1 MGKLYVKIDLDSN
14 ENEQA
19 IFDSV
24 NSSGVRLTI
33 ADTIKNSIFQK
44 MMEVMLPDD
53 DTSKVIKVYTDN
65 WETTFA
71 ADASSTKYWASVQ
84 RIGRINRDN
93 LELLLHSVAL
103 IKQFFDPEKHNIINL
118 ADVYKNYIA
127 KMKMDQLVEFVKEI
141 AAYGVIYRKVF
152 TSDREQ
158 SYEYGNDVQRLVHIL
173 NVCDISTLN
182 PYILFLLK
190 KYPNDANGNLQQD
203 LLKEL
208 KNIETMVLRYT
219 LCKVSNKNF
228 NKSCALFIKDDT
240 KTVKDEMISNKE
252 YINDR
257 AIEKALCNIPNNKI
271 ATIILFWIELY
282 KRTKDSKYD
291 IKDLKYS
298 YSLEHIMPQ
307 SWEQNW
313 GINKVPVVTTS
324 YDIVQDEETA
334 NELRRAAI
342 YEIGNMTILNRKL
355 NSSLS
360 NKEMTSKI
368 KIMKKYADLG
378 IAKEVIATCE
388 KNNKWNEYYIRN
400 RTNELYDLFIKLWP
414 FE

>member
-182 PYILFLLK
+182 P
-190 KYPNDANGNLQQD
+190 
-203 LLKEL
+203 
-208 KNIETMVLRYT
+208 
-219 LCKVSNKNF
+219 
-228 NKSCALFIKDDT
+228 
-240 KTVKDEMISNKE
+240 
-252 YINDR
+252 
-257 AIEKALCNIPNNKI
+257 
-271 ATIILFWIELY
+271 
-282 KRTKDSKYD
+282 
-291 IKDLKYS
+291 
-298 YSLEHIMPQ
+298 HI
-307 SWEQNW
+307 
-313 GINKVPVVTTS
+313 
-324 YDIVQDEETA
+324 
-334 NELRRAAI
+334 
-342 YEIGNMTILNRKL
+342 
-355 NSSLS
+355 
-360 NKEMTSKI
+360 
-368 KIMKKYADLG
+368 
-378 IAKEVIATCE
+378 
-388 KNNKWNEYYIRN
+388 
-400 RTNELYDLFIKLWP
+400 
-414 FE
+414 